1 MGEQPHLI
9 KSAHWVEILSCCFGT
24 GNVVW
29 GAAIIAISIDIR
41 DLVGNQCLLSM
52 LLFYHQMSIFLVN
65 CNNGCQLHPCQFKS
79 ASVWSV
85 ACKKEFNWKINCDL
99 SARKFIMGPLWLFMI
114 LALFSWPGCSIC
126 PLLDT
131 ICHIYVD
138 KMMNKQ
144 CDGGVAVL
152 MVKHGSWWL
161 GSVIFED
168 LRIHFWSQWG
178 GIDLIL
184 CYF

>member
-41 DLVGNQCLLSM
+41 DLLGNQCLLSM
-52 LLFYHQMSIFLVN
+52 VLFYHQMSIFLVN

-99 SARKFIMGPLWLFMI
+99 SARKISWLHFGCLWFWPF
-114 LALFSWPGCSIC
+114 LAD
-126 PLLDT
+126 LLVQYVPCL
-131 ICHIYVD
+131 IPYAIYMLIKWWTNSV
-138 KMMNKQ
+138 MEEWQ
-144 CDGGVAVL
+144 C
-152 MVKHGSWWL
+152 
-161 GSVIFED
+161 
-168 LRIHFWSQWG
+168 
-178 GIDLIL
+178 
-184 CYF
+184 